1 MSREILRGMVI
12 ISILMILGIE
22 ISHLEY
28 YYFMKK
34 YKLLINKTE

>member
-22 ISHLEY
+22 ISYLEY